1 MEGMVEPDRTIMI
14 VSVIGLVILWGSF
27 FYHKFVQDPVAS
39 KNDGEVLEAVEETPV
54 EEVADL
60 QEQEE
65 SAAPAPPGGARSK
78 KGGKKKGKK
87 RR

>member
-1 MEGMVEPDRTIMI
+1 MEDMVEPDLTIMI
-14 VSVIGLVILWGSF
+14 VSIIGLVVLWGSF
-27 FYHKFVQDPVAS
+27 FYHKFVQDPAAS
-39 KNDGEVLEAVEETPV
+39 KSGGEAPEAVEETPA
-54 EEVADL
+54 VALADP

-65 SAAPAPPGGARSK
+65 SAAPAPTGGARSK